1 MALTSFQVPV
11 VYLLLLLIFRV
22 ALRQPWLATAAL
34 FLVVAVLQFVFS
46 AGDVL
51 APLTIAATLLAAGIG
66 LVVLTRFGVFAYL
79 VTVFFSQWDRLALS
93 TDPHSWYFGQSVIT
107 MALFVAIAAY
117 GFVRST
123 GGQLTFRDPVLD

>member
-1 MALTSFQVPV
+1 ML
-11 VYLLLLLIFRV
+11 
-22 ALRQPWLATAAL
+22 
-34 FLVVAVLQFVFS
+34 S

-51 APLTIAATLLAAGIG
+51 APLTIAATLVAGGIG

-79 VTVFFSQWDRLALS
+79 V
-93 TDPHSWYFGQSVIT
+93 IT

-117 GFVRST
+117 GFVLST